1 MAKDKENILEP
12 CAILSYDQENELEE
26 NMDQGIQGYQA
37 FLYWLSFNKISNRKW
52 SSYIARNFQKLC
64 ISRRK
69 LLEVADIIKSCFKCK
84 KLPKSC
90 QKVAEHNLYKPT
102 R

>member
-12 CAILSYDQENELEE
+12 CRAILSYDQEKELEE
-26 NMDQGIQGYQA
+26 NMDQGYQA
-37 FLYWLSFNKISNRKW
+37 FLYLSIIKISNMV
-52 SSYIARNFQKLC
+52 YIARNFQKLC

-69 LLEVADIIKSCFKCK
+69 LLEVADIIKSCSKCK

-90 QKVAEHNLYKPT
+90 RA
-102 R
+102 